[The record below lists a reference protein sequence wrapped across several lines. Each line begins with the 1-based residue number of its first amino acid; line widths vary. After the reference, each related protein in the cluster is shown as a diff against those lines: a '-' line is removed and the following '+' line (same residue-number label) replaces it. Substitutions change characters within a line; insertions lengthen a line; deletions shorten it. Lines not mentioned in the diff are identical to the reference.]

1 MWDAPREARCIAKL
15 LPMPFAPPVI
25 TQTDPAGLNALNGG
39 FGLIICD
46 IGTGSL
52 YQALQWYNRN
62 AVYGGI
68 DDTSSAVHTALLLR
82 VSWRWRWALASSFL
96 CLIAFP
102 HFVAS
107 WDQEGLLY
115 SFLCRVTISKKQ
127 KMHTCG
133 VCNSLHGTVDT
144 GLPLMLS

>member
-68 DDTSSAVHTALLLR
+68 DDTSSAVHTALCLLR
-82 VSWRWRWALASSFL
+82 VSWALASSFL

-127 KMHTCG
+127 KCILA
-133 VCNSLHGTVDT
+133 VCAT
-144 GLPLMLS
+144 LSMMARWTPDYL